1 MMPLA
6 ARGTLLGVALLA
18 GAARADYAAE
28 LIAEA
33 REARLHESDE
43 WSALLHRI
51 KPWLRPAQSEADGP
65 GFFLGKDGK
74 IDAAAELEATLRAF
88 FQPPVVE
95 VIPEVKPGDTEN
107 RGVQHPQCRFPARYA
122 FLDRSL
128 RFDPARLPQQP
139 CPPLQ

>member
-28 LIAEA
+28 LIAQA
-33 REARLHESDE
+33 RAARLHESDE

-51 KPWLRPAQSEADGP
+51 KPWLRPAQSDVDGP

-74 IDAAAELEATLRAF
+74 IDASAELEATLRAF
-88 FQPPVVE
+88 FHPPVRKA
-95 VIPEVKPGDTEN
+95 IPELKPSDTEN
-107 RGVQHPQCRFPARYA
+107 RGAHHPHCRFP
-122 FLDRSL
+122 
-128 RFDPARLPQQP
+128 
-139 CPPLQ
+139 